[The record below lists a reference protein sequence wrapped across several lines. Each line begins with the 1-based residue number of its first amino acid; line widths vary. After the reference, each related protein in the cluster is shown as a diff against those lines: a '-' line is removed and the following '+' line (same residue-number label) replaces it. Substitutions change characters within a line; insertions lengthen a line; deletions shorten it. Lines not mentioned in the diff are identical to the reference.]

1 MTRTIELKVFGMTCD
16 DCVKHVSEGLRNA
29 NGVEDVSVSLK
40 DGIAIVKA
48 ANEIDPDALPRLDV
62 FSGHYRAQLRSV
74 KDD

>member
-48 ANEIDPDALPRLDV
+48 ANEIDPDTLPRLDV